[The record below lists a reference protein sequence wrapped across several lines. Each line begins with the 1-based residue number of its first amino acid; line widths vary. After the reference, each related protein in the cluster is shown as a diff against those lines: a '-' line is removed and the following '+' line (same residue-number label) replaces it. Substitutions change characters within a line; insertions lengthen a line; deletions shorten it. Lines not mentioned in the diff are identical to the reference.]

1 MSSSFWVCFLRLDK
15 CLSPTSQQCT
25 STSHPSS
32 PTHPLF
38 IRYSS
43 VIPSFYDR
51 FWVGLTSD
59 HCRVWCRHHPASGMS
74 YLHEI
79 VTYSDTFAD
88 GNVTEQNWTQLKI
101 FCEAICWP
109 LPSLNLESAMETF
122 PVKIWE
128 VLLVQNPGCPTRS
141 TRVTRSNV
149 WKHVKT
155 MQLYVIVIVCNCN
168 S

>member
-15 CLSPTSQQCT
+15 CLSPTSQQRT

-43 VIPSFYDR
+43 VIPTFYDR

-88 GNVTEQNWTQLKI
+88 GNVTEHNWRFSAKQSAGLFHLWIWKAQWKLFLLRSEKCCWCKI
-101 FCEAICWP
+101 QDAPCEA
-109 LPSLNLESAMETF
+109 LESLDQMCE
-122 PVKIWE
+122 
-128 VLLVQNPGCPTRS
+128 NM
-141 TRVTRSNV
+141 
-149 WKHVKT
+149 WK
-155 MQLYVIVIVCNCN
+155 QCNCM
-168 S
+168 